1 MNTDI
6 SVLEKEIGY
15 TFKNKELLLT
25 ALTHS
30 SFYNENKRLRP
41 CNERLEFLGDAVL
54 SVISAEYLYECDTGN
69 EGELSKVRAALV
81 CEEALFEYAET
92 LGLGNF
98 LFLGRGEEAAGRTRK
113 STVADA
119 TEALLGAIY
128 LDSGFEDAKKFILPY
143 LKEKFRKINKVC
155 DYKTVLQEIVQKSKG
170 EKLSY
175 EIVSESGPAH
185 DRSFVCDVLINSNH
199 ISSGRGKSKKAAEQ
213 EAARAALELMGVK
226 A

>member
-98 LFLGRGEEAAGRTRK
+98 LFLGRGEG
-113 STVADA
+113 
-119 TEALLGAIY
+119 
-128 LDSGFEDAKKFILPY
+128 
-143 LKEKFRKINKVC
+143 N
-155 DYKTVLQEIVQKSKG
+155 
-170 EKLSY
+170 
-175 EIVSESGPAH
+175 
-185 DRSFVCDVLINSNH
+185 
-199 ISSGRGKSKKAAEQ
+199 IS
-213 EAARAALELMGVK
+213 
-226 A
+226 

>member
-92 LGLGNF
+92 LGNF

-128 LDSGFEDAKKFILPY
+128 LDSGFEDAKKFILPF

>member
-1 MNTDI
+1 M
-6 SVLEKEIGY
+6 
-15 TFKNKELLLT
+15 
-25 ALTHS
+25 
-30 SFYNENKRLRP
+30 
-41 CNERLEFLGDAVL
+41 

-128 LDSGFEDAKKFILPY
+128 LDSGFEDAKKLLDDGFANY
-143 LKEKFRKINKVC
+143 TSRVVVRKGEVLQKDVAISG